1 MNEPREAENKQTSTL
16 DTIYTYFISYLT
28 YLDQVILKSSQNL
41 LTLDFDYVNH
51 FVLIQQFMLTHT
63 TIFTVHC

>member
-1 MNEPREAENKQTSTL
+1 MNEPHEADNKTNKHS

-41 LTLDFDYVNH
+41 LTLDFDYVNP